1 MKMILLLDHR
11 RSVGELDLRLQER
24 REEHARVISCHSFRV
39 DMADFK
45 YTSHPSREEQD
56 RLEEADD
63 KGIDRNSCNLPTLL
77 ANLSF
82 LLV

>member
-1 MKMILLLDHR
+1 MKMILLNHR

-82 LLV
+82 FLV